1 MTPVALHWSARRGYA
16 GTMSLIEMVFALAVF
31 SLLGLGTWRGLDSLQ
46 SAARIEA
53 ARMDFIVALSAARR
67 AAYAEG
73 TTVFAVAAAGDR
85 AVTLRRVDGSEQ
97 VIPLRD
103 GVVVQEAPARGGVH
117 FLESG
122 WAENSTFALGWPA
135 GERDGSATIVVNQR
149 GRIR

>member
-1 MTPVALHWSARRGYA
+1 
-16 GTMSLIEMVFALAVF
+16 MVLALAMF
-31 SLLGLGTWRGLDSLQ
+31 ALLGLGTYRGLDSLQ

-53 ARMDFIVALSAARR
+53 ARMDFVVALSAARR

-73 TTVFAVAAAGDR
+73 ATVFALAATGDH

-97 VIPLRD
+97 IIPLRD
-103 GVVVQEAPARGGVH
+103 GVTVQESPARGGVH

-122 WAENSTFALGWPA
+122 WAENSTFTLGWP
-135 GERDGSATIVVNQR
+135 DGKVGANAIVVVNQR

>member
-1 MTPVALHWSARRGYA
+1 
-16 GTMSLIEMVFALAVF
+16 MSLIEMVFALAMF
-31 SLLGLGTWRGLDSLQ
+31 ALLGLGTWRGLDSLQ

-53 ARMDFIVALSAARR
+53 ARMDFVVALSAARR

-73 TTVFAVAAAGDR
+73 ATVFAVAAAGDR
-85 AVTLRRVDGSEQ
+85 AITLRRADGSEQ

-103 GVVVQEAPARGGVH
+103 GVAVEDAPERGGVH

-122 WAENSTFALGWPA
+122 WSENSTFTLGWPD
-135 GERDGSATIVVNQR
+135 GEHGGSATIIVNQR